1 MKPPKVLL
9 INILALCCLLPGAD
23 NGQAQTTKR
32 GSGADNQIN
41 MTADKL
47 SISESGAQIEASG
60 NVEVERQGTTLK
72 AEQINVNRTTED
84 IEATGKVSLD
94 DPEWKINSAESIRL
108 NLGKETGEMTNAD
121 LFIEQGHI
129 SISGRRFQK
138 LGGQTY
144 HVDEGFFTTC
154 LCESGPAP
162 WKFSADQLDL
172 TAGGLGTVRNG
183 YFYIYDI
190 PVFYLPYGFFPLKTE
205 RQTGFLFPKFGTSS
219 DEGFRFQQALFW
231 AISKSTDTT
240 LTFDFQT
247 NARYGFLNEIRTL
260 FDHDSD
266 FILQTSYFNEGL
278 RQREQGDVVDRTIAD
293 PDIPVN
299 RWGIMGTHRYDFPSN
314 WLTYSDIAAYR
325 DDLFTR
331 ELVERFDLS
340 ATIQGDIRRSRYAS
354 SRFGVFKSWGDSHF
368 QGEWNFYQDFIQ
380 PDATTLHRTPQISF
394 WGRKGL
400 ENFPLEMRW
409 RAEGVNYIRREGGD
423 GMRLD
428 FRPELLLPLRMS
440 SYLFGALSI
449 APRQTLYHLYEA
461 VQSSDRNVSR
471 ELVEI
476 RGNIGTAIGRVF
488 QWNALGLSRF
498 KHVIEPE
505 LSYLFVPG
513 VDQSRIPIMDGV
525 DRVRR
530 RNVVTFGFTNRFS
543 GKSVS
548 PLFDP
553 ESLRQVEP
561 LNVAMGG
568 DVRDMGSL
576 RFALSYDVD
585 KERKGGDTLS
595 DLDMNLTLS
604 PTSYL
609 SFNFDGGVD
618 PGSWNVTQAR
628 ANLSLSDPRT
638 MTRLYLDPDFNR
650 PNSFNIGYHYLSRG
664 INGFLADN
672 ANLDCIDNP
681 FDPGCP
687 SVVNKTTVGNLV
699 LGGLYHVTEHLL
711 TNVNSTYDVRENRFL
726 NVRAAVKLLSR
737 CECWTLTMGLQRDIN
752 PAKTTFN
759 FTVGLLG
766 LGGSEQSSLR

>member
-1 MKPPKVLL
+1 MKPSKILL
-9 INILALCCLLPGAD
+9 INILALWCLLGGAD
-23 NGQAQTTKR
+23 CGQAQTAQR
-32 GSGADNQIN
+32 SSGPDDQIN
-41 MTADKL
+41 VTADKL
-47 SISESGAQIEASG
+47 SVSESGTQIEASG
-60 NVEVERQGTTLK
+60 NVEIERQGTTLK
-72 AEQINVNRTTED
+72 AEQINVNRTTQD
-84 IEATGKVSLD
+84 IDATGKISLD
-94 DPEWKINSAESIRL
+94 DPEWKIKSAESIRL
-108 NLGKETGEMTNAD
+108 NLGKETGEITNAD

-129 SISGRRFQK
+129 SISGRRFEK

-162 WKFSADQLDL
+162 WKFSAEQLDL

-205 RQTGFLFPKFGTSS
+205 RQTGFLFPKFGTSTE
-219 DEGFRFQQALFW
+219 EGFRFQQPFFW
-231 AISKSTDTT
+231 AISKSTDA
-240 LTFDFQT
+240 TFAFDVQSD
-247 NARYGFLNEIRTL
+247 ARYGFLNEIRTL
-260 FDHDSD
+260 FDRDSD
-266 FILQTSYFNEGL
+266 FLLQTAYFNERL
-278 RQREQGDVVDRTIAD
+278 RQRAEGAVVDRTIAD
-293 PDIPVN
+293 PEIPVD
-299 RWGIMGTHRYDFPSN
+299 RWGVMGTHRYDFAAN
-314 WLTYSDIAAYR
+314 WLTYSDIAAYG

-340 ATIQGDIRRSRYAS
+340 PTAQGDIRRSRYAS
-354 SRFGVFKSWGDSHF
+354 SRFGVFRSWGDSHF

-380 PDATTLHRTPQISF
+380 PDAMTLHRTPQISF

-400 ENFPLEMRW
+400 EGFPLEMRW

-428 FRPELLLPLRMS
+428 LRPELLLPLRTS
-440 SYLFGALSI
+440 SYLFGSLSI

-476 RGNIGTAIGRVF
+476 RGNIGTAIGRIF
-488 QWNALGLSRF
+488 QWNALGLSRV

-505 LSYLFVPG
+505 LNYLFVPG
-513 VDQSRIPIMDGV
+513 RDQSRIPIMDGV
-525 DRVRR
+525 DRIRR
-530 RNVVTFGFTNRFS
+530 RNVVTIGATNRFS
-543 GKSVS
+543 GKSIS
-548 PLFDP
+548 PLADP
-553 ESLRQVEP
+553 EADPRVEP

-595 DLDMNLTLS
+595 DLDMNLILT
-604 PTSYL
+604 PTNYL
-609 SFNFDGGVD
+609 SFHLDGGVD
-618 PGSWNVTQAR
+618 PGPWDLNQAR
-628 ANLSLSDPRT
+628 ASISFSDPRPL
-638 MTRLYLDPDFNR
+638 TRLYLDPDFNR

-672 ANLDCIDNP
+672 ANLDCIANP

-699 LGGLYHVTEHLL
+699 LGGLYHLTDHLL
-711 TNVNSTYDVRENRFL
+711 TNVNTTYDARENRFL
-726 NVRAAVKLLSR
+726 YVRAAVKLLSR
-737 CECWTLTMGLQRDIN
+737 CECWTLTLGLQRDIN
-752 PAKTTFN
+752 PDKTSFN
-759 FTVGLLG
+759 VAVGLLG

>member
-1 MKPPKVLL
+1 
-9 INILALCCLLPGAD
+9 
-23 NGQAQTTKR
+23 
-32 GSGADNQIN
+32 
-41 MTADKL
+41 
-47 SISESGAQIEASG
+47 
-60 NVEVERQGTTLK
+60 
-72 AEQINVNRTTED
+72 
-84 IEATGKVSLD
+84 
-94 DPEWKINSAESIRL
+94 
-108 NLGKETGEMTNAD
+108 
-121 LFIEQGHI
+121 
-129 SISGRRFQK
+129 
-138 LGGQTY
+138 
-144 HVDEGFFTTC
+144 
-154 LCESGPAP
+154 
-162 WKFSADQLDL
+162 
-172 TAGGLGTVRNG
+172 
-183 YFYIYDI
+183 
-190 PVFYLPYGFFPLKTE
+190 
-205 RQTGFLFPKFGTSS
+205 
-219 DEGFRFQQALFW
+219 
-231 AISKSTDTT
+231 
-240 LTFDFQT
+240 
-247 NARYGFLNEIRTL
+247 
-260 FDHDSD
+260 
-266 FILQTSYFNEGL
+266 
-278 RQREQGDVVDRTIAD
+278 
-293 PDIPVN
+293 
-299 RWGIMGTHRYDFPSN
+299 MGTHRYDFPSN

-340 ATIQGDIRRSRYAS
+340 PTIQGDIRRSRYAS

-628 ANLSLSDPRT
+628 ANLSLNDPRT

>member
-9 INILALCCLLPGAD
+9 IILALCCLLPGPG
-23 NGQAQTTKR
+23 NGQAQTTKPS
-32 GSGADNQIN
+32 SGADTQIN
-41 MTADKL
+41 VTADKL

-60 NVEVERQGTTLK
+60 NVEIERQGTTLK
-72 AEQINVNRTTED
+72 AEQINVNRTTQD
-84 IEATGKVSLD
+84 VQATGKISLD
-94 DPEWKINSAESIRL
+94 DPEWKINSADSISL
-108 NLGKETGEMTNAD
+108 NLEKETGEMTNAD

-129 SISGRRFQK
+129 SISGSRFQK

-154 LCESGPAP
+154 LCDTGPVP
-162 WKFSADQLDL
+162 WRFSAEQIDL
-172 TAGGLGTVRNG
+172 TAGGLGTVKNG
-183 YFYIYDI
+183 YFYIYDV

-205 RQTGFLFPKFGTSS
+205 RQTGFLFPKFGTST
-219 DEGFRFQQALFW
+219 DEGFRFQQSFFW

-240 LTFDFQT
+240 FAFDFQT
-247 NARYGFLNEIRTL
+247 DARYGFLNEIRTL
-260 FDHDSD
+260 FDRDSD
-266 FILQTSYFNEGL
+266 FFLQTAYFNEGL

-299 RWGIMGTHRYDFPSN
+299 RWGIMGTHRYDFASN

-331 ELVERFDLS
+331 ELVERFDL
-340 ATIQGDIRRSRYAS
+340 APTVQGDIRRSRYAS

-380 PDATTLHRTPQISF
+380 PDAITLHRTPQISF

-428 FRPELLLPLRMS
+428 LRPELLLPLRMS
-440 SYLFGALSI
+440 SLFGSLSI
-449 APRQTLYHLYEA
+449 APRQTLYHLYET
-461 VQSSDRNVSR
+461 VQSSDHNVSR

-513 VDQSRIPIMDGV
+513 IDQTRIPIMDGI

-530 RNVVTFGFTNRFS
+530 RNVVTFGFNNRFS
-543 GKSVS
+543 GKSLS
-548 PLFDP
+548 PLVDP

-568 DVRDMGSL
+568 AAQDLGSL

-595 DLDMNLTLS
+595 DLDMNLTLNL
-604 PTSYL
+604 TNFL

-618 PGSWNVTQAR
+618 PGRWDVTQAR
-628 ANLSLSDPRT
+628 ANVSLTDPRT

-664 INGFLADN
+664 INGFLAEN
-672 ANLDCIDNP
+672 ANIDCIDNP
-681 FDPGCP
+681 FDPACP

-699 LGGLYHVTEHLL
+699 LGGLYHLTEHLL
-711 TNVNSTYDVRENRFL
+711 THVNTTYDVRETRFL
-726 NVRAAVKLLSR
+726 NFRAAAKLLSR
-737 CECWTLTMGLQRDIN
+737 CECWTLTLGLQRDIN

-759 FTVGLLG
+759 FTFGLLG

>member
-9 INILALCCLLPGAD
+9 IILALCCLLPGPG
-23 NGQAQTTKR
+23 NGQAQTTKPS
-32 GSGADNQIN
+32 SGADAQIN
-41 MTADKL
+41 VTADKL

-60 NVEVERQGTTLK
+60 NVEIERQGTTLK
-72 AEQINVNRTTED
+72 AEQINVNRTTQD
-84 IEATGKVSLD
+84 VQATGKISLD
-94 DPEWKINSAESIRL
+94 DPEWKINSADSISL
-108 NLGKETGEMTNAD
+108 NLEKETGEMTNAD

-129 SISGRRFQK
+129 SISGSRFQK

-154 LCESGPAP
+154 LCDTGPVP
-162 WKFSADQLDL
+162 WRFSAEQIDL
-172 TAGGLGTVRNG
+172 TAGGLGTVKNG
-183 YFYIYDI
+183 YFYIYDV

-205 RQTGFLFPKFGTSS
+205 RQTGFLFPKFGTST
-219 DEGFRFQQALFW
+219 DEGFRFQQSFFW

-240 LTFDFQT
+240 FAFDFQT
-247 NARYGFLNEIRTL
+247 DARYGFLNEIRTL
-260 FDHDSD
+260 FDRDSD
-266 FILQTSYFNEGL
+266 FFLQTAYFNEGL

-299 RWGIMGTHRYDFPSN
+299 RWGIMGTHRYDFASN

-331 ELVERFDLS
+331 ELVERFDL
-340 ATIQGDIRRSRYAS
+340 APTVQGDIRRSRYAS

-380 PDATTLHRTPQISF
+380 PDAITLHRTPQISF

-428 FRPELLLPLRMS
+428 LRPELLLPLRMS
-440 SYLFGALSI
+440 SLFGSLSI
-449 APRQTLYHLYEA
+449 APRQTLYHLYET
-461 VQSSDRNVSR
+461 VQSSDHNVSR

-513 VDQSRIPIMDGV
+513 IDQTRIPIMDGI

-530 RNVVTFGFTNRFS
+530 RNVVTFGFNNRFS
-543 GKSVS
+543 GKSLS
-548 PLFDP
+548 PLVDP

-568 DVRDMGSL
+568 AAQDLGSL

-595 DLDMNLTLS
+595 DLDMNLTLNL
-604 PTSYL
+604 TNFL

-618 PGSWNVTQAR
+618 PGRWDVTQAR
-628 ANLSLSDPRT
+628 ANVSLTDPRT

-664 INGFLADN
+664 INGFLAEN
-672 ANLDCIDNP
+672 ANIDCIDNP
-681 FDPGCP
+681 FDPACP

-699 LGGLYHVTEHLL
+699 LGGLYHLTEHLL
-711 TNVNSTYDVRENRFL
+711 THVNTTYDVRETRFL
-726 NVRAAVKLLSR
+726 NFRAAAKLLSR
-737 CECWTLTMGLQRDIN
+737 CECWTLTLGLQRDIN

-759 FTVGLLG
+759 FTFGLLG

>member
-9 INILALCCLLPGAD
+9 IILALCCWLPGPG
-23 NGQAQTTKR
+23 NGQAQTTKPS
-32 GSGADNQIN
+32 SGADTQIN
-41 MTADKL
+41 VTADKL

-60 NVEVERQGTTLK
+60 NVEIERQGTTLK
-72 AEQINVNRTTED
+72 AEQINVNRTTQD
-84 IEATGKVSLD
+84 VQATGKISLD
-94 DPEWKINSAESIRL
+94 DPEWKINSADSISL
-108 NLGKETGEMTNAD
+108 NLEKETGEMTNAD

-129 SISGRRFQK
+129 SISGSRFQK

-154 LCESGPAP
+154 LCDTGPVP
-162 WKFSADQLDL
+162 WRFSAEQIDL
-172 TAGGLGTVRNG
+172 TAGGLGTVKNG
-183 YFYIYDI
+183 YFYIYDV

-205 RQTGFLFPKFGTSS
+205 RQTGFLFPKFGTST
-219 DEGFRFQQALFW
+219 DEGFRFQQSFFW

-240 LTFDFQT
+240 FAFDFQT
-247 NARYGFLNEIRTL
+247 DARYGFLNEIRTL
-260 FDHDSD
+260 FDRDSD
-266 FILQTSYFNEGL
+266 FFLQTAYFNEGL

-299 RWGIMGTHRYDFPSN
+299 RWGIMGTHRYDFASN

-331 ELVERFDLS
+331 ELVERFDL
-340 ATIQGDIRRSRYAS
+340 APTVQGDIRRSRYAS

-380 PDATTLHRTPQISF
+380 PDAITLHRTPQISF

-428 FRPELLLPLRMS
+428 LRPELLLPLRMS
-440 SYLFGALSI
+440 SLFGSLSI
-449 APRQTLYHLYEA
+449 APRQTLYHLYET
-461 VQSSDRNVSR
+461 VQSSDHNVSR

-513 VDQSRIPIMDGV
+513 IDQTRIPIMDGI

-530 RNVVTFGFTNRFS
+530 RNVVTFGFNNRFS
-543 GKSVS
+543 GKSLS
-548 PLFDP
+548 PLVDP

-568 DVRDMGSL
+568 AAQDLGSL

-595 DLDMNLTLS
+595 DLDMNLTLNL
-604 PTSYL
+604 TNFL

-618 PGSWNVTQAR
+618 PGRWDVTQAR
-628 ANLSLSDPRT
+628 ANVSLTDPRT

-664 INGFLADN
+664 INGFLAEN
-672 ANLDCIDNP
+672 ANIDCIDNP
-681 FDPGCP
+681 FDPACP

-699 LGGLYHVTEHLL
+699 LGGLYHLTEHLL
-711 TNVNSTYDVRENRFL
+711 THVNTTYDVRETRFL
-726 NVRAAVKLLSR
+726 NFRAAAKLLSR
-737 CECWTLTMGLQRDIN
+737 CECWTLTLGLQRDIN

-759 FTVGLLG
+759 FTFGLLG

>member
-1 MKPPKVLL
+1 
-9 INILALCCLLPGAD
+9 
-23 NGQAQTTKR
+23 
-32 GSGADNQIN
+32 
-41 MTADKL
+41 
-47 SISESGAQIEASG
+47 
-60 NVEVERQGTTLK
+60 
-72 AEQINVNRTTED
+72 
-84 IEATGKVSLD
+84 
-94 DPEWKINSAESIRL
+94 
-108 NLGKETGEMTNAD
+108 
-121 LFIEQGHI
+121 
-129 SISGRRFQK
+129 
-138 LGGQTY
+138 
-144 HVDEGFFTTC
+144 
-154 LCESGPAP
+154 
-162 WKFSADQLDL
+162 
-172 TAGGLGTVRNG
+172 
-183 YFYIYDI
+183 
-190 PVFYLPYGFFPLKTE
+190 
-205 RQTGFLFPKFGTSS
+205 
-219 DEGFRFQQALFW
+219 
-231 AISKSTDTT
+231 
-240 LTFDFQT
+240 
-247 NARYGFLNEIRTL
+247 
-260 FDHDSD
+260 
-266 FILQTSYFNEGL
+266 
-278 RQREQGDVVDRTIAD
+278 
-293 PDIPVN
+293 
-299 RWGIMGTHRYDFPSN
+299 
-314 WLTYSDIAAYR
+314 
-325 DDLFTR
+325 
-331 ELVERFDLS
+331 
-340 ATIQGDIRRSRYAS
+340 
-354 SRFGVFKSWGDSHF
+354 
-368 QGEWNFYQDFIQ
+368 
-380 PDATTLHRTPQISF
+380 
-394 WGRKGL
+394 
-400 ENFPLEMRW
+400 
-409 RAEGVNYIRREGGD
+409 
-423 GMRLD
+423 
-428 FRPELLLPLRMS
+428 MS

-638 MTRLYLDPDFNR
+638 MTRLYLDPDFN
-650 PNSFNIGYHYLSRG
+650 IGYHYLSRG